1 MARNEN
7 KKVSIVICI
16 ATLVFIL
23 LFLLA
28 PVRESSVQHELHVY
42 PETLEQFAYRISPEE
57 IASIV
62 VCIIEVESNWQ
73 VNAVSKSGDYGL
85 MQINKYWWSDT
96 IDFDRIF
103 EPEYNIKSGIHILE
117 MYIDLS
123 GGCIYNGLRKYNG
136 SSRYPHLINKK
147 HKEKFGTEL
156 F

>member
-23 LFLLA
+23 LLLFA
-28 PVRESSVQHELHVY
+28 PARESSVQHELHVY

-123 GGCIYNGLRKYNG
+123 NGCTYNALRKYNG

>member
-1 MARNEN
+1 MVAIPCGQWINSN
-7 KKVSIVICI
+7 DK
-16 ATLVFIL
+16 
-23 LFLLA
+23 
-28 PVRESSVQHELHVY
+28 PVEHFPHIY
-42 PETLEQFAYRISPEE
+42 PKTLEEFAYDVSPAEL
-57 IASIV
+57 ASLV

-96 IDFDRIF
+96 VDFNRIF

-117 MYIDLS
+117 TYINLS

-136 SSRYPHLINKK
+136 SSRYPHSINNK

>member
-1 MARNEN
+1 MAWNEN
-7 KKVSIVICI
+7 KKVSIVICV
-16 ATLVFIL
+16 ATLVFML
-23 LFLLA
+23 LFLFA
-28 PVRESSVQHELHVY
+28 RASEASVQHKLHVY

-62 VCIIEVESNWQ
+62 VCVIEIESNWQ

-85 MQINKYWWSDT
+85 MQINKYWWSDAV
-96 IDFDRIF
+96 DFDRIF

-117 MYIDLS
+117 TCINLS
-123 GGCIYNGLRKYNG
+123 NGCIYDGLRKYNG
-136 SSRYPHLINKK
+136 GSRYPHLINKK

>member
-23 LFLLA
+23 LLLFA
-28 PVRESSVQHELHVY
+28 PARESSVQHELHVY

-85 MQINKYWWSDT
+85 MQINKYWWNDT
-96 IDFDRIF
+96 IDFNRIF

-123 GGCIYNGLRKYNG
+123 NGCTYNALRKYNG

>member
-28 PVRESSVQHELHVY
+28 PARESSVQHELHVY

-73 VNAVSKSGDYGL
+73 VNAISKSSDYGL

-147 HKEKFGTEL
+147 HREKFGTEL

>member
-1 MARNEN
+1 MAWNEN
-7 KKVSIVICI
+7 KKVSIVICAVI
-16 ATLVFIL
+16 LALVL
-23 LFLLA
+23 LFLFVPA
-28 PVRESSVQHELHVY
+28 REPSVQHELHVY
-42 PETLEQFAYRISPEE
+42 PETLEQFAYRTSPEE

-62 VCIIEVESNWQ
+62 VCMIEVESNWQ

-96 IDFDRIF
+96 IDFNRIF

-117 MYIDLS
+117 TYINLS
-123 GGCIYNGLRKYNG
+123 NGCIYDGLRKYNG

-147 HKEKFGTEL
+147 HMEKFGTEL